1 LTSQTSRKS
10 TLTICLGLAAACLV
24 VYGAVLRHSF
34 INFDDGVYV
43 SDNPWVRSG
52 FTRAGLVW
60 AFTTVDVFYWQPLT
74 WLSHM
79 LDCQL
84 FGLQAGWHHLTNL
97 LLHAANSVLVFLVF
111 RRLTGAFWRSAALA
125 ALFALH
131 PLRVETVAWVA
142 ERNDVLSVFWFLVV
156 LWVYHWHSRQ
166 PGAVR
171 YLLFLAALVLGLMSK
186 PTLVTAPVLLL
197 LLDWWPL
204 GRRAFE
210 EKLPVLPL
218 AALSSFITYVG
229 VWKLGSVNWGATI
242 PLPHRIANALI
253 SYAAYLELTFWPH
266 DLALPYPYRM
276 VIPWWQTAGAALLLA
291 ALTFAAL
298 WYGRQ
303 RRYLAVGWLWFVV
316 GLIPAIGLVQVGRQG
331 MADRFTYLPCL
342 GLGIILIWGG
352 AELLQKRRALA
363 VSFLATALLGCAVAS
378 WRQVALWQ
386 NSITLFAHTVRV
398 TRHNAQGERQLG
410 MALLAEGRFAEAL
423 PHYAAAIQIEPSFF
437 LAQNEY
443 GIALEHQGNS
453 EGAAKHF
460 RAALQ
465 YWPQLEVARD
475 HLYRLE
481 HPGPIVAA
489 SPR

>member
-1 LTSQTSRKS
+1 M
-10 TLTICLGLAAACLV
+10 V
-24 VYGAVLRHSF
+24 FGAVLRHSF
-34 INFDDGVYV
+34 INFDDGNYV

-52 FTRAGLVW
+52 FTRAGVVW
-60 AFTTVDVFYWQPLT
+60 AFTTVDDFYWQPLT

-84 FGLQAGWHHLTNL
+84 FGLQAGWHHLANL
-97 LLHAANSVLVFLVF
+97 LLHTANSVLVFLVF

-125 ALFALH
+125 ALFSLH

-156 LWVYHWHSRQ
+156 LWLYHWHSQQ

-171 YLLFLAALVLGLMSK
+171 YFLLLAALVLGLMSK
-186 PTLVTAPVLLL
+186 PTLVTAPLLLL

-204 GRRAFE
+204 GRKAFA

-229 VWKLGSVNWGATI
+229 ILRLGSVNWGATI

-266 DLALPYPYRM
+266 DMALPYPYRTI
-276 VIPWWQTAGAALLLA
+276 IPGWQAAGAALLLA

-298 WYGRQ
+298 WFGRQ
-303 RRYLAVGWLWFVV
+303 RPYLAVGWLWFIV
-316 GLIPAIGLVQVGRQG
+316 GLIPAIGLVQAGRQA

-342 GLGIILIWGG
+342 GLGLILVWGG
-352 AELLQKRRALA
+352 AELLQNRRVLA
-363 VSFLATALLGCAVAS
+363 VTFFATAMLGCAVVS

-386 NSITLFAHTVRV
+386 DSVTLFSHTVRV
-398 TRHNAQGERQLG
+398 TRHNALGQRQLG
-410 MALLAEGRFAEAL
+410 LALLVEGRFAEAL
-423 PHYAAAIQIEPSFF
+423 PHYAAAVRIEPAYF
-437 LAQNEY
+437 LAQTEY
-443 GIALEHQGNS
+443 GIVLEHQGNP
-453 EGAAKHF
+453 EAAAEHF
-460 RAALQ
+460 RAALK
-465 YWPQLEVARD
+465 YWPQYEVARD

-481 HPGPIVAA
+481 HTETTSSEI
-489 SPR
+489 PR